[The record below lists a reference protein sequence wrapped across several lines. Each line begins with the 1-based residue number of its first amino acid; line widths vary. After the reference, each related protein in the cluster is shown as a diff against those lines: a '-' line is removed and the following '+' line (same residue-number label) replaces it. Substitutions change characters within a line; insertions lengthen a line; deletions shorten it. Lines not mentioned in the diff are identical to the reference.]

1 MSGMNV
7 DMSQLQLPAPVAPNV
22 QGPPQAAPP
31 SQVPWPAQVND
42 PAQQQPQQA
51 PQQAPQ
57 APPQA
62 APQQQQPNPAQM
74 QQQLQQI
81 AQTPMQPVPQ
91 AGPDQGASPVK
102 RFLTNFFY
110 GAGQAALQHVGLPT
124 DYDKQQAVIQHND
137 RQQEINQHAAE
148 TSSLIGLH
156 QQQGQL
162 AAVQAARQSDEESF
176 MAIGPQGA
184 AITGLSPDTQ
194 VRKKD
199 YAGVLVAGMRGNFQ
213 QGVADTRA
221 GASTA
226 NNAAT
231 NQTKLTTNAANN
243 QNKLTAQQ
251 MRDATSSG
259 NVAQR
264 LNAAAGVPGQPAQP
278 KPTVADRN
286 RQSLAKIA
294 LDSLADVEDVVKRR
308 PDKIGMLAGR
318 ATNVEQMLGSNDPD
332 LVAIGNAVHNFAMAN
347 AGIHGSRSHENVV
360 DAENMLLNHMRN
372 GPEGMM
378 GGIRTNQNNLNR
390 IINGGNAPA
399 PNASGG
405 APSTAQPS
413 SGGADPFA
421 QFKRNRP

>member
-7 DMSQLQLPAPVAPNV
+7 DMSQLQLPAPAAPNV
-22 QGPPQAAPP
+22 QLQQPP
-31 SQVPWPAQVND
+31 QVPWPAQVD
-42 PAQQQPQQA
+42 QPPQQPQQM

-57 APPQA
+57 ASPQQ

-124 DYDKQQAVIQHND
+124 DYDKQQNVIAHNQ
-137 RQQEINQHAAE
+137 RQQQLNQQASE
-148 TSSLIGLH
+148 MSSLIGMH

-162 AAVQAARQSDEESF
+162 AAAQAARQADEEAF
-176 MAIGPQGA
+176 MPIGPQGA

-259 NVAQR
+259 NVAQK
-264 LNAAAGVPGQPAQP
+264 LNAAAGVPGQPGQP
-278 KPTVADRN
+278 KPSVADHN
-286 RQSLAKIA
+286 RSSLAKIG
-294 LDSLADVEDVVKRR
+294 LDSLNNAAEIVQRR
-308 PDKIGMLAGR
+308 SDLIGKFSGRVTTMEMLA
-318 ATNVEQMLGSNDPD
+318 GSNDPD
-332 LVAIGNAVHNFAMAN
+332 MVALGNEIHNFAMAN
-347 AGIHGSRSHENVV
+347 AGIHGSRNYQNVQDSEN
-360 DAENMLLNHMRN
+360 NILNHMRN
-372 GPEGMM
+372 GPQGMM
-378 GGIRTNQNNLNR
+378 GGIGANQKNLNR
-390 IINGGNAPA
+390 IIGMSSNAPA
-399 PNASGG
+399 PTTSGG
-405 APSTAQPS
+405 APPSAQPS
-413 SGGADPFA
+413 SNGFDWSKFGGK
-421 QFKRNRP
+421 QR

>member
-7 DMSQLQLPAPVAPNV
+7 DMSQLQLPAPAAPNV
-22 QGPPQAAPP
+22 QL
-31 SQVPWPAQVND
+31 
-42 PAQQQPQQA
+42 QQ
-51 PQQAPQ
+51 
-57 APPQA
+57 PPQA
-62 APQQQQPNPAQM
+62 APQAMPQPPPQASPQGAPQQQPNPAQM

-124 DYDKQQAVIQHND
+124 DYDKQQNVIAHNQ
-137 RQQEINQHAAE
+137 RQQQLNQQASE
-148 TSSLIGLH
+148 MSSLIGMH

-162 AAVQAARQSDEESF
+162 AAAQAARQADEEAF
-176 MAIGPQGA
+176 MPIGPQGA

-199 YAGVLVAGMRGNFQ
+199 YAGVLVAGMRGNTAEN
-213 QGVADTRA
+213 VAGTRA
-221 GASTA
+221 DALVKSMGLRADASTA
-226 NNAAT
+226 NT
-231 NQTKLTTNAANN
+231 AANN
-243 QNKLTAQQ
+243 QARLTAQQ

-264 LNAAAGVPGQPAQP
+264 LNAAPGQPGQP

-294 LDSLADVEDVVKRR
+294 LDSLSDVEDVVKRR

-318 ATNVEQMLGSNDPD
+318 ATNVQQLLGSNDPD
-332 LVAIGNAVHNFAMAN
+332 IVAIGNAVHNFAMAN

-399 PNASGG
+399 PTTSGG
-405 APSTAQPS
+405 APPSAQPS

-421 QFKRNRP
+421 QFKRSRP